1 MDTRAKHPEPLG
13 SARGRLRRRVLRP
26 YKEIM
31 RPRHLL
37 PLVTAMLLLASVQVA
52 FAQGDPGDPVR
63 GGELYVENCAVCHG
77 VDGQGRIG
85 ASLEAFPGIDAG
97 AAMEAVIASGV
108 PGSVMPAWGRSGG
121 GPLSEQDIRDIAAYV
136 LGAFGGTQPI
146 APLPSYEAPAI
157 AALPEVD
164 GDPSAGAVVFQ
175 ANCVMCHGDQGQG
188 RFGVA
193 LAKAWP
199 VTDPPTYIR
208 QVASQGIDG
217 STMPAWSQ
225 ANGGPLTDDEIAD
238 VAAFILTL
246 EPAAVPTPFP
256 TSAGPMGTTATLLLL
271 AGIAAVLVVVLVV
284 YFRRSRAE

>member
-1 MDTRAKHPEPLG
+1 M
-13 SARGRLRRRVLRP
+13 LRP
-26 YKEIM
+26 YLAPM
-31 RPRHLL
+31 RFRYLVPFLTLL
-37 PLVTAMLLLASVQVA
+37 FLIVSVQVA
-52 FAQGDPGDPVR
+52 FAQDDPGDPAR
-63 GGELYVENCAVCHG
+63 GGELYVQNCAVCHG

-108 PGSVMPAWGRSGG
+108 PGSVMPAWGRTGG
-121 GPLSEQDIRDIAAYV
+121 GPLSEQDIRDLAAYV

-146 APLPSYEAPAI
+146 APLPSYEAPEI
-157 AALPEVD
+157 PALPEVD
-164 GDPSAGAVVFQ
+164 GDPSAGAVVYR

-193 LAKAWP
+193 LAKTWP

-225 ANGGPLTDDEIAD
+225 ADGGPLTDEEIAD

-256 TSAGPMGTTATLLLL
+256 TSAGPMGATATLLLL
-271 AGIAAVLVVVLVV
+271 AGIAAVAVIVLVV